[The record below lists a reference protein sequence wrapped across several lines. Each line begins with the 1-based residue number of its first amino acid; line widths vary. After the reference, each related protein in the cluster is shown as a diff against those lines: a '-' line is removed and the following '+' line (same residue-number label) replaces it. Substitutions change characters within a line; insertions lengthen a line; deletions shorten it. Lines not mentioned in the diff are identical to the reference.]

1 VAEGERAERFPI
13 ALVYVALVVLGAT
26 LGIWGAFL
34 VPLRL
39 PGGIEGLSVVIAF
52 VGNVAAGLGAALA
65 ARDLPAAAMPGIG
78 WLVAVLVASSVARPN
93 GEVIIPG
100 RLPVD
105 PGVAVVG
112 NLYLLAGLVGALAA
126 VVLASLFTRRAERP
140 TTKA

>member
-1 VAEGERAERFPI
+1 MAEEERADRFPI
-13 ALVYVALVVLGAT
+13 GLVYVALVVLGAV

-39 PGGIEGLSVVIAF
+39 PGGVEGLSVVIAF
-52 VGNVAAGLGAALA
+52 VGNVAVGLSAAIA

-78 WLVAVLVASSVARPN
+78 WLVAVLLASSVSRPSD
-93 GEVIIPG
+93 EVIIPG
-100 RLPVD
+100 RLAGD

-112 NLYLLAGLVGALAA
+112 ILYLLAGLVGALAA
-126 VVLASLFTRRAERP
+126 VALASFFTRRAERP